1 MANKLSYDEALIKLE
16 GIVEQLEDDSIMLDT
31 LTEKVNE
38 ANELIKYCES
48 KLRSIEG
55 DVKKAMNSDDHKE

>member
-1 MANKLSYDEALIKLE
+1 MESNLTYTEALSKLE
-16 GIVEQLEDDSIMLDT
+16 EIVEQIEDDSIMLDT
-31 LTEKVNE
+31 LTEKVAQ

-55 DVKKAMNSDDHKE
+55 DVRSILE

>member
-1 MANKLSYDEALIKLE
+1 MESNLSYTEALSKLE
-16 GIVEQLEDDSIMLDT
+16 EIVEQIEDDSIMLDT
-31 LTEKVNE
+31 LTEKVAQ

-55 DVKKAMNSDDHKE
+55 DVRDLLK